1 MKSTKL
7 RAFLFLLVLFLSGC
21 GLSLN
26 QPAVGPDGTIAVFLD
41 ETGAYDFLPEGAV
54 LTLLHDGSI
63 TQIERVNPANPAG
76 VVDWSLDGDELLF
89 VETEVSEWGEPN
101 AWNLSLTD
109 AQADSE
115 PLTFLSSTE
124 PILDAA
130 FTAEGNV
137 TYLLFDEERSG
148 KLMLHD
154 RIENTDTCLLG
165 DVLSY
170 RPAASK
176 LSLTVIQLD
185 ENEGLPKAR
194 VSTYVPNTGEMETI
208 ASFFLTR
215 QMEETLFVLPACF
228 LWDMDSSG
236 TCLALALYDQLLVEP
251 DVDID
256 APSLYLVDAIEETGK
271 RIALLA
277 VMPAF
282 SPDGSLLA
290 YIGSENEENPVV
302 YLYNRETEQKDK
314 VPNSDGAVTLFW
326 IDQRTLG
333 LTFET
338 DVEVYQLMKILL
350 DTGEV
355 LPLTG
360 S

>member
-1 MKSTKL
+1 MKL
-7 RAFLFLLVLFLSGC
+7 LAFLLLLVLFLSGC

-41 ETGAYDFLPEGAV
+41 ETGTYDFLPENGI

-63 TQIERVNPANPAG
+63 TQIEKVNPANPAG
-76 VVDWSLDGDELLF
+76 VLDWSLDGEQLLF
-89 VETEVSEWGEPN
+89 VETEVGEWGEPN

-137 TYLLFDEERSG
+137 TYLVFDDEGSG
-148 KLMLHD
+148 ALMLLD
-154 RIENTDTCLLG
+154 RAEDTQTCLLRN
-165 DVLSY
+165 VLSY
-170 RPAASK
+170 QPAVSK

-185 ENEGLPKAR
+185 ESEGFPKAC
-194 VSTYVPNTGEMETI
+194 VSTYVPATGEMEPI
-208 ASFFLTR
+208 ASFLLTV
-215 QMEETLFVLPACF
+215 QMEEILAALGCF

-236 TCLALALYDQLLVEP
+236 TCLALALYDQLLIDPEVE
-251 DVDID
+251 VD
-256 APSLYLVDAIEETGK
+256 APSLYLVDTIEETGR

-290 YIGSENEENPVV
+290 YVSVEHEQDSAV

-338 DVEVYQLMKILL
+338 DVEAYQLVKILL